1 MELTVEQV
9 RGMARAIGLDIPED
23 ELANVAIRLSGLLT
37 VMEEIERDIGDRMDE
52 VDPVPPVYPREEF

>member
-1 MELTVEQV
+1 MELTTEQV
-9 RGMARAIGLDIPED
+9 RGMARAIGLEIPQED
-23 ELANVAIRLSGLLT
+23 LTSVALRLAGLLT

>member
-1 MELTVEQV
+1 MELTAEQV
-9 RGMARAIGLDIPED
+9 RLMARAIGLEIPD
-23 ELANVAIRLSGLLT
+23 AYLVNVAIRLAGLHT